1 MLTNEQNFG
10 DSNVIGHSLNWQS
23 PSYHWICSCFRSMP
37 STSIYV
43 IHRMRKVMCRDC
55 SSVVSFKLFRLLMR
69 QFFFVLIWLFN
80 GGNEPKAVRNESVQ
94 CAQQTHTHTYIHTE
108 IRARVCSSTT
118 TWQLFLNTRAK
129 VIQTNKSFK
138 KKNCG
143 LCCIRQARERISGL
157 QTNACKEEWTKI
169 KLAGRLLNSKS
180 IEIISFWI
188 TEFGHGPDTNSFRIS
203 TRPNFEHFRARTI
216 LFIKSTSCILS
227 VMVTCCSSI

>member
-10 DSNVIGHSLNWQS
+10 DSNRIGHSLNWQS
-23 PSYHWICSCFRSMP
+23 PSYHWICSRFRSMP

-94 CAQQTHTHTYIHTE
+94 YTHTYIHTE

-118 TWQLFLNTRAK
+118 TWQLFLNTGAK
-129 VIQTNKSFK
+129 VIQTNKSFQK
-138 KKNCG
+138 KTVDCVVFVKREREFRDSKLMHVKKN
-143 LCCIRQARERISGL
+143 ER
-157 QTNACKEEWTKI
+157 K
-169 KLAGRLLNSKS
+169 
-180 IEIISFWI
+180 
-188 TEFGHGPDTNSFRIS
+188 
-203 TRPNFEHFRARTI
+203 
-216 LFIKSTSCILS
+216 
-227 VMVTCCSSI
+227 